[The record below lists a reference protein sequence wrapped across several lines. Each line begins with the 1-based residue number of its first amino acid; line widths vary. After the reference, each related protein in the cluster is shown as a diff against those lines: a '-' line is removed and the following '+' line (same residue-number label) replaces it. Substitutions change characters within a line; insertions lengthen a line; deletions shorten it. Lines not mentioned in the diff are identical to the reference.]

1 MPDRAVAGPAGDALA
16 TEFNSTPRLR
26 YGKSPTLVFMG
37 KQFIGGDLGTHGY
50 HYRAAEGNGVLY
62 TCRAGHIDTTHLRI
76 AADWTAHLAA
86 ESYKHLLRGDPSFSF
101 RMIADRHSPHYVQI
115 AYPADWANLSQEQR
129 RHTAR
134 EVALTMGPYLAYTL
148 VTWHEI
154 LTWYGYRSVGF
165 VPEFHSSFSWEDSF
179 SNLLGTYLAAKAL
192 RDTAHSY
199 DQAMTI
205 VLDEEVRKLGVQPAA
220 VAKQASASVQY
231 KWYSGSIG
239 TFINMKKRGL
249 DIGVETGY
257 ATPILVPNVP
267 SCPGAQPVP
276 YPRPRSGPCR
286 TTASRWWSRSSRT
299 SGRRTRF
306 SASSIRINGP
316 ADSCPRP
323 ISRRSCSTSAGK
335 RPTGMARK
343 RPERSNVRP
352 SCVRAGAETLN
363 SESETRQSGCPVS
376 FGQSETSPKSQARM
390 TETLSP
396 GRRLGSDPELS
407 VSGAFFGV
415 VDESALGFRVGLA
428 WDRGTW

>member
-1 MPDRAVAGPAGDALA
+1 MTGNHFACGRWLLLGLVALGLAGGGCRMLPDRPVGGPVPDALA
-16 TEFNSTPRLR
+16 TEFNSAPRLR

-50 HYRAAEGNGVLY
+50 HYRAAENNGVLY

-86 ESYKHLLRGDPSFSF
+86 ESYQHLLRGDPSFSF

-115 AYPADWANLSQEQR
+115 SYPADWASRSPEQR
-129 RHTAR
+129 RPIAR

-154 LTWYGYRSVGF
+154 LTWYGYKSVFF

-199 DQAMTI
+199 DAAMTI
-205 VLDEEVRKLGVQPAA
+205 VLNEEMRKLGVQPAA

-249 DIGVETGY
+249 DIGVDTGY

-267 SCPGAQPVP
+267 SCPGAQPAP
-276 YPRPRSGPCR
+276 YPAPTLRPLSDYGFAVGVEIEPHE
-286 TTASRWWSRSSRT
+286 WEKNK
-299 SGRRTRF
+299 
-306 SASSIRINGP
+306 ILRIVYP
-316 ADSCPRP
+316 D
-323 ISRRSCSTSAGK
+323 
-335 RPTGMARK
+335 
-343 RPERSNVRP
+343 
-352 SCVRAGAETLN
+352 
-363 SESETRQSGCPVS
+363 Q
-376 FGQSETSPKSQARM
+376 
-390 TETLSP
+390 P
-396 GRRLGSDPELS
+396 GRRIHPDEHFAAIMADIRREAAARYGPENVPGYAS
-407 VSGAFFGV
+407 
-415 VDESALGFRVGLA
+415 R
-428 WDRGTW
+428 

>member
-1 MPDRAVAGPAGDALA
+1 MTGNDSTVGRRLLLGFVGLGLAGGGCGVVPDRGIAGPSADALA

-50 HYRAAEGNGVLY
+50 HYRSAEGNGVLY

-86 ESYKHLLRGDPSFSF
+86 ESYKHLLQGDQNFSF

-115 AYPADWANLSQEQR
+115 SYPPNWASRSQDQR
-129 RHTAR
+129 RPIAR

-165 VPEFHSSFSWEDSF
+165 VPEFHSAFSWEDSF
-179 SNLLGTYLAAKAL
+179 SNLLGTFLAAKAL

-199 DQAMTI
+199 DEAMTI
-205 VLDEEVRKLGVQPAA
+205 VLDEEMRKLGVQPAA

-276 YPRPRSGPCR
+276 YPAPTLQALSDYG
-286 TTASRWWSRSSRT
+286 
-299 SGRRTRF
+299 F
-306 SASSIRINGP
+306 SVVVEIEPHEWEKNRILRIVYP
-316 ADSCPRP
+316 D
-323 ISRRSCSTSAGK
+323 
-335 RPTGMARK
+335 
-343 RPERSNVRP
+343 
-352 SCVRAGAETLN
+352 
-363 SESETRQSGCPVS
+363 Q
-376 FGQSETSPKSQARM
+376 
-390 TETLSP
+390 P
-396 GRRLGSDPELS
+396 GRRIRPDEHFAAIMFDIRQEAAARYGPEN
-407 VSGAFFGV
+407 VPTVGAFARRA
-415 VDESALGFRVGLA
+415 SAA
-428 WDRGTW
+428 EQKP